1 MMFKR
6 IYAAIQF
13 DGMSVNN
20 VAALSK
26 IPQSSL
32 QRFCSGQQGLQMDGL
47 QNVCE
52 VLGLELVRRLD
63 VDELKEHME
72 EQWGELKAEAEAV
85 EYDPLKS
92 EAWREVSDKLWPK
105 YARKNKLDAS
115 DSHKY
120 AEWEAEEYLGW
131 SVRYDDEHYSEW
143 EAESCSEWEA
153 EERERLE
160 ACGWI
165 VIAD

>member
-1 MMFKR
+1 MF
-6 IYAAIQF
+6 IHQH
-13 DGMSVNN
+13 M
-20 VAALSK
+20 
-26 IPQSSL
+26 
-32 QRFCSGQQGLQMDGL
+32 QMDGL
-47 QNVCE
+47 QKVCE
-52 VLGLELVRRLD
+52 FLELELVRRFD
-63 VDELKEHME
+63 GDELKEYFDE
-72 EQWGELKAEAEAV
+72 GWREVKAEAEAV
-85 EYDPLKS
+85 EYYPPKS
-92 EAWREVSDKLWPK
+92 EAWTEVSGKLWPK